1 MEKKLIALAVA
12 GLVSGAAFAQT
23 NVTVYGVVDMGYTY
37 SKSKD
42 LSFSGIEAGNLNG
55 NRIGFRGVEALGNG
69 LNAVFQAEFGF
80 RGDNFDSKGSSAGTG
95 AFHNVRNSWVG
106 LQHATYGT
114 FTAGRQ
120 NSVAY
125 DWIAKGYASDITGV
139 HTSNLLVGDGT
150 VGFAQLNSS
159 DRVNNSVKYQSP
171 NWSGFEVRAVYG
183 FGENVGSP
191 NVAGQYQKE
200 GDWNDNGRLTLGAA
214 YKNGPIDVAL
224 IYAGTAKSD
233 TQINDGS
240 VNGWSLGG
248 SYDFKVVKVFAQYQA
263 ENNEKAVSNAKSE
276 VDKKAW
282 TLGVRVP
289 VGKAGTVIG
298 EYVNAKADTN
308 NNLKD
313 AKAYGYSIGYEHA
326 FSKRTVGYTSL
337 GYINNNE
344 RVGAGFN
351 GVGQVDENNT
361 AFNIGMR
368 HSF

>member
-1 MEKKLIALAVA
+1 MQKKLIALAVA

-42 LSFSGIEAGNLNG
+42 LSFSGIEPGNLNG

-69 LNAVFQAEFGF
+69 LNAVFQVEMGF
-80 RGDNFDSKGSSAGTG
+80 KGDAFDSKGASAGAG

-139 HTSNLLVGDGT
+139 HSSNLLVGDGT
-150 VGFAQLNSS
+150 VGFAQLNSG

-171 NWSGFEVRAVYG
+171 NWNGFEVRAVYG
-183 FGENVGSP
+183 FGEVVGSP
-191 NVAGQYQKE
+191 NTATNKKLE
-200 GDWNDNGRLTLGAA
+200 GDWSDDGRYSLGAA

-224 IYAGTAKSD
+224 IYAGIAKND
-233 TQINDGS
+233 TVANDGS

-248 SYDFKVVKVFAQYQA
+248 SYDFQVVKVFAQYQA
-263 ENNEKAVSNAKSE
+263 ENNEKAVSGAKSDI
-276 VDKKAW
+276 DKRAW

-337 GYINNNE
+337 GYVNNNE
-344 RVGAGFN
+344 RMKAGWN
-351 GVGQVDENNT
+351 GVGQLDENNK
-361 AFNIGMR
+361 AFQVGMR